1 MLKKY
6 FLIFV
11 VILCLSIVLA
21 TGCGGAKVVENG
33 DAVKV
38 DYTGTLSD
46 GTIFDSSIGKTPLEF
61 AVGAG
66 QMIAGFDKA
75 VLGMKKGET
84 KKVTI
89 PADEAYG
96 QRNESLVQ
104 VVNKSQLAAGMDP
117 KVGDQL
123 QFSNGTV
130 VTVTATTDTTI
141 TVDAN
146 PPMAGK
152 DLTFEITLVELTKKA
167 N

>member
-1 MLKKY
+1 MFKGVS
-6 FLIFV
+6 LIFV
-11 VILCLSIVLA
+11 GILFLSILLVTA
-21 TGCGGAKVVENG
+21 CGGSPVVQNG
-33 DAVKV
+33 DIIKV

-46 GTIFDSSIGKTPLEF
+46 GTVFDSSIGKTPLGF
-61 AVGAG
+61 TVGSG

-89 PADEAYG
+89 PANQAYG
-96 QRNESLVQ
+96 QRDESLVQ
-104 VVNKSQLAAGMDP
+104 VVNKSQLAAGMNP
-117 KVGDQL
+117 QVGDQL
-123 QFSNGTV
+123 QSSNGMV
-130 VTVTATTDTTI
+130 VTVTTTTDTTI

>member
-1 MLKKY
+1 M
-6 FLIFV
+6 
-11 VILCLSIVLA
+11 
-21 TGCGGAKVVENG
+21 VENG
-33 DAVKV
+33 DTVKV
-38 DYTGTLSD
+38 DYTGTLAD
-46 GTIFDSSIGKTPLEF
+46 GTVFDSSIGKTPLGF
-61 AVGAG
+61 TVGSG

-89 PADEAYG
+89 SADEAYG
-96 QRNESLVQ
+96 QHDESLVQ
-104 VVNKSQLAAGMDP
+104 VVNKSQLSPGMNP

-123 QFSNGTV
+123 QSSNGMV
-130 VTVTATTDTTI
+130 VTVIATTDTTI

-152 DLTFEITLVELTKKA
+152 DLTFEITLVELIKKA

>member
-1 MLKKY
+1 MFKR
-6 FLIFV
+6 FSLIFFG
-11 VILCLSIVLA
+11 ILCLSILLV

-33 DAVKV
+33 DSVKV

-46 GTIFDSSIGKTPLEF
+46 GTVFDSSIGKTPLEF
-61 AVGAG
+61 TVGAG

-96 QRNESLVQ
+96 QRNETLVQ
-104 VVNKSQLAAGMDP
+104 VVNKSQLAAGMNP

-123 QFSNGTV
+123 QSSNGTV